1 MQLFYSTTSPYV
13 RKVRVTAIEK
23 GLAGRI
29 DLRLADAHGVDEPLR
44 AANPLSRIPTLI
56 LDDGSTLYDSPV
68 ICAWLDGHG
77 EGPQLIPPAGAEHW
91 AVRRTEAL
99 ADGMLDDAVAVVM
112 EGRRAEAQQDLA
124 RQTLRIEALQ
134 RACTRLD
141 VDLLRLPSAL
151 TLGHIAAGCALGYLD
166 FRLPQ
171 IDWRSAHP
179 RLSAWYQ
186 HFAERPAMVET
197 VPVDAPR

>member
-23 GLAGRI
+23 GLSGQI
-29 DLRLADAHGVDEPLR
+29 GLRLANAHGVDEALR
-44 AANPLSRIPTLI
+44 TANPLSRIPTLI

-68 ICAWLDGHG
+68 ICAWLDAHG
-77 EGPQLIPPAGAEHW
+77 EGPPLIPASGAEHW

-99 ADGMLDDAVAVVM
+99 ADGILDDAVAVVM
-112 EGRRAEAQQDLA
+112 EGRRTVDQQDLA
-124 RQTLRIEALQ
+124 RQALRIEALQ
-134 RACTRLD
+134 RACARLD
-141 VDLLRLPSAL
+141 VDLPALPGAL

-179 RLSAWYQ
+179 RLGAWYQ
-186 HFAERPAMVET
+186 TFAERPAMVET
-197 VPVDAPR
+197 VPVDPAR